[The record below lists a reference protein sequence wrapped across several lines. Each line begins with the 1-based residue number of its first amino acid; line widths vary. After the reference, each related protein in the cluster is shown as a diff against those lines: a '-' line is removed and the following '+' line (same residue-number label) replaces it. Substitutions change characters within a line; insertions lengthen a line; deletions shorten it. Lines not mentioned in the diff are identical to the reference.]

1 MAFPWL
7 AFIKGGA
14 QLLGTV
20 LPYILGAGSS
30 SSGKGQTSGQ
40 EQVQS
45 TGAMTQASGGTSTES
60 GININMGSNSGQ
72 ASFLSSAMGTPTG
85 NSSLGAFG
93 LSQGSAQT
101 ANNLQSAHW
110 GIAQGLSLFTN
121 ALTAYRNEKAQTTA
135 MKFNAT
141 EAANERAWAQNMR
154 QTAYQDTVADMK
166 KAGLNPILA
175 AMNGPTGLGSGAS
188 ASISPQRFEQAAIQA
203 APSMHAANAQ
213 AMYDYGNNTSQF
225 IQNAL
230 QTISTAK
237 EMGYYDI
244 AKSFEQSLEQVTSA
258 SQMSIRAE
266 STKTES
272 EALSELM
279 ASKGIT
285 DDYKAAKR
293 LSGGGVPGFGS
304 YLVTRAVGKYARAKT
319 GQ

>member
-1 MAFPWL
+1 MAIPWL
-7 AFIKGGA
+7 GILDAGVKLFGSLA
-14 QLLGTV
+14 
-20 LPYILGAGSS
+20 PYIFGAGNT

-45 TGAMTQASGGTSTES
+45 SGSMAQISGGTSTES
-60 GININMGSNSGQ
+60 GTNVNVGSNSGQ
-72 ASFLSSAMGTPTG
+72 ANFLSSAMGTPTS
-85 NSSLGAFG
+85 NNSLGAFG

-110 GIAQGLSLFTN
+110 GIAQGLSLFSN
-121 ALTAYRNEKAQTTA
+121 ALANYQNQKSQVTA
-135 MKFNAT
+135 MKFNAA

-154 QTAYQDTVADMK
+154 QTAYQDTIADMK

-237 EMGYYDI
+237 EMGYHDI
-244 AKSFEQSLEQVTSA
+244 VKSFEQSLHQVTSA
-258 SQMSIRAE
+258 SQASI
-266 STKTES
+266 KTEAS
-272 EALSELM
+272 ATQQEAFREFVEQQQ
-279 ASKGIT
+279 
-285 DDYKAAKR
+285 KALDKNGGM
-293 LSGGGVPGFGS
+293 GGGKS
-304 YLVTRAVGKYARAKT
+304 H
-319 GQ
+319 GQGAGRGR

>member
-14 QLLGTV
+14 QLLGAI
-20 LPYILGAGSS
+20 LPALLNTGNI

-45 TGAMTQASGGTSTES
+45 SGGMAQASGGSSTES
-60 GININMGSNSGQ
+60 GANINVGSNSGQ
-72 ASFLSSAMGTPTG
+72 AGFLGSAMSTPTG
-85 NSSLGAFG
+85 SNSLGAFG

-121 ALTAYRNEKAQTTA
+121 ALANYRNEKAQTTA

-154 QTAYQDTVADMK
+154 QTAYQDTVKDLKA
-166 KAGLNPILA
+166 AGLNPILA
-175 AMNGPTGLGSGAS
+175 AMNGATGLGNGAS

-225 IQNAL
+225 INNAL
-230 QTISTAK
+230 QTISSAK

-258 SQMSIRAE
+258 SQMSIKAE
-266 STKTES
+266 ATATEQDAYQELLHPLN
-272 EALSELM
+272 EALRGAE
-279 ASKGIT
+279 ANWRSKRMGGG
-285 DDYKAAKR
+285 YSSG
-293 LSGGGVPGFGS
+293 SGGGRG
-304 YLVTRAVGKYARAKT
+304 R
-319 GQ
+319 